1 MTLALEKFLTIKNSE
16 LNQAKKY
23 GLKTLTSILENTIKN
38 LQSKGQLKLE
48 L

>member
-1 MTLALEKFLTIKNSE
+1 MTSALEKFLTIKHEE
-16 LNQAKKY
+16 LNHAKKY

-38 LQSKGQLKLE
+38 LQPKGQLKLE